1 MAEILE
7 IFTATGGQPLKFT
20 AYDGSTAGDEDAV
33 LGLDL
38 RTPRGATYLATAPGE
53 LGLAR
58 AYVSGDLQAYGV
70 HPGDP
75 YVLLKTLTDRVDF
88 KRPSA
93 RVLANVVRSIGVE
106 HLLPIAPPPQE
117 APPRWRRVADG
128 LLHSKTRDAEAIH
141 HHYDV
146 SNTFYEWVLG
156 PSMTYTCAVYPNA
169 DATLEEAQE
178 NKYRLIFDK
187 LRLQPGDRLL
197 DVGCGWG
204 GMVRYAARRGVRAIG
219 ATLSAEQAKWA
230 QKAIED
236 EGLTG
241 LAEVRHSDYRDVRET
256 EFDAVSSIGLTEHI
270 GVKNY
275 PAYFGFLKSKLR
287 TGGLLLNHC
296 ITRHD
301 NKSTSFAGGFTDR
314 YVFPD
319 GELTGSGRIVTEIQ
333 DVGLEVLHEENF
345 RHHYAMTLRDWCRN
359 LVEHWD
365 EAVAEVGLAT
375 AKVWGLYMAAS
386 RVAFEQNNLQLHH
399 VLAAKV
405 DARGDDSLPLRPW
418 WTPSRLSRRSYDARP
433 TRSVAARVRPL
444 RGRGAAP
451 TARCGRLRQAC
462 VPLRR
467 RCAESASDGAR
478 PGADSCPAGGGAL
491 AAGAA
496 APDLTSHPP
505 VHAQRVFER
514 FGDDVGVAL
523 FGQPLGQRRRCMGQH
538 QCVVLDRPDR
548 GARQHHLGGPAALA
562 HLVAHRRPHGSHGRP
577 R

>member
-1 MAEILE
+1 MTTTNEHNRTTTGKLSLAEILE
-7 IFTATGGQPLKFT
+7 LFAATGRHPLKFT
-20 AYDGSTAGDEDAV
+20 AYDGSSAGSEDAE

-38 RTPRGATYLATAPGE
+38 RTSRGATYLATAPGE

-58 AYVSGDLQAYGV
+58 AYVSGDLETYGV

-75 YVLLKTLTDRVDF
+75 YELLRTLTDRVQF
-88 KRPSA
+88 KRPSPL
-93 RVLANVVRSIGVE
+93 VLANVVRSIGVE
-106 HLLPIAPPPQE
+106 HLLPVAPPPE
-117 APPRWRRVADG
+117 ETPPRWRRIAAGVM
-128 LLHSKTRDAEAIH
+128 HSKARDAEAIH

-146 SNTFYEWVLG
+146 SNTFYERVLG
-156 PSMTYTCAVYPNA
+156 PSMTYTCAVYPAA

-178 NKYRLIFDK
+178 NKYRLIFEK
-187 LRLQPGDRLL
+187 LRLRPGDRLL

-204 GMVRYAARRGVRAIG
+204 GMVRHAARRGVRAIG

-236 EGLTG
+236 EGLAK
-241 LAEVRHSDYRDVRET
+241 LAEVRHSDYRDVGGV

-287 TGGLLLNHC
+287 SGGLLLNHC

-333 DVGLEVLHEENF
+333 DAGFEVLHEENF

-365 EAVAEVGLAT
+365 DAITEVGLPT

-399 VLAAKV
+399 VLAANV
-405 DARGDDSLPLRPW
+405 DARGGDSLPLRPW
-418 WTPSRLSRRSYDARP
+418 W
-433 TRSVAARVRPL
+433 
-444 RGRGAAP
+444 
-451 TARCGRLRQAC
+451 
-462 VPLRR
+462 
-467 RCAESASDGAR
+467 
-478 PGADSCPAGGGAL
+478 
-491 AAGAA
+491 
-496 APDLTSHPP
+496 
-505 VHAQRVFER
+505 
-514 FGDDVGVAL
+514 
-523 FGQPLGQRRRCMGQH
+523 QP
-538 QCVVLDRPDR
+538 
-548 GARQHHLGGPAALA
+548 
-562 HLVAHRRPHGSHGRP
+562 
-577 R
+577 